1 MNIISKLSIIVLALG
16 LVLTGCK
23 KTAGDKAATG
33 AAKEVAA
40 KSAAAITYNVTKG
53 ASKVYWTGSKPTGSH
68 MGTIDV
74 SGGALQISNG
84 TLSGGSFTLDMN
96 SITCTDLEGEQKA
109 GLEGHLKGLDAK
121 GADDFFNV
129 NKYPSASFTITSVVP
144 STTVPDA
151 NVSITGNLKMKD
163 TEKSITFPASV
174 VVLGDKVS
182 AVTPPFKINRTE
194 WGINY
199 GSKTVFNDLKD
210 KFINDDISLNIS
222 LETQK

>member
-1 MNIISKLSIIVLALG
+1 MKIISKLSFAILALG
-16 LVLTGCK
+16 LVLTSCK

-33 AAKEVAA
+33 AAKEVTAA
-40 KSAAAITYNVTKG
+40 GAATSFAINNT
-53 ASKVYWTGSKPTGSH
+53 ASKVLWTGTKPAGSH

-74 SGGALQISNG
+74 SNGNVLISNG
-84 TLSGGSFTLDMN
+84 ALTGGSFTLDMN
-96 SITCTDLEGEQKA
+96 SLACTDLTGEQKT

-129 NKYPSASFTITSVVP
+129 NKYPTAKFTITNVEP

-151 NVSITGNLKMKD
+151 NVMITGNLKMKA
-163 TEKSITFPASV
+163 TEKSISFPASV

-182 AVTPPFKINRTE
+182 AVTPSFTINRTE

-199 GSKTVFNDLKD
+199 GSKTIFTDLKE
-210 KFINDDISLNIS
+210 KFINDDIALNIT
-222 LETQK
+222 LEANK